1 MHRARVLLA
10 DDHTLVAEGI
20 GTLLKERYKIVGI
33 VNDGQALVRAAL
45 KLRPDVI
52 VADISMPQKSGLEAL
67 RELKTMGVPAKFL
80 VLTMDADPLV
90 AVEALEAGAS
100 GYLLKH
106 STATELLTAMQEV
119 LKGRIYTS
127 PSARIPKI
135 SNRTKLMR
143 PRPIE
148 LTPRRRE
155 VLRLIAQG
163 QRPKQIATELG
174 LSKRTVETHKYEIMS
189 TLGVRSTA
197 ELVRYAVKLRLV
209 PE

>member
-1 MHRARVLLA
+1 
-10 DDHTLVAEGI
+10 
-20 GTLLKERYKIVGI
+20 
-33 VNDGQALVRAAL
+33 
-45 KLRPDVI
+45 
-52 VADISMPQKSGLEAL
+52 
-67 RELKTMGVPAKFL
+67 
-80 VLTMDADPLV
+80 MDADPLM
-90 AVEALEAGAS
+90 AVEALEAGAA

-106 STATELLTAMQEV
+106 STATDLRTAMQEV

-127 PSARIPKI
+127 PSGQIPKL
-135 SNRTKLMR
+135 SNKVKLMR
-143 PRPIE
+143 TRPIE

-163 QRPKQIATELG
+163 QRPKQIASELG

-209 PE
+209 PD

>member
-1 MHRARVLLA
+1 MTRARVLLA

-20 GTLLKERYKIVGI
+20 GTLLKDRYKIVGI
-33 VNDGQALVRAAL
+33 VNDGHSLVQAAL

-52 VADISMPQKSGLEAL
+52 VADISMPRKSGLEAL
-67 RELKTMGVPAKFL
+67 RELKALGLPAKFL
-80 VLTMDADPLV
+80 VLTMDADPLM
-90 AVEALEAGAS
+90 AVEALEAGAA

-106 STATELLTAMQEV
+106 STATDLFMAMQEV

-127 PSARIPKI
+127 PSAQIPRL
-135 SNRTKLMR
+135 SNKVELLRT
-143 PRPIE
+143 RPIE
-148 LTPRRRE
+148 LSPRRRE

-163 QRPKQIATELG
+163 QRPKQIASELG

-189 TLGVRSTA
+189 TLGLRSTA

>member
-1 MHRARVLLA
+1 MPRARVLLA

-20 GTLLKERYKIVGI
+20 ATLLKERYKVVGI
-33 VNDGQALVRAAL
+33 VNDGEELVRAAL

-52 VADISMPQKSGLEAL
+52 VADISMPRKSGLEAL
-67 RELKTMGVPAKFL
+67 RELKAMGVPAKFL
-80 VLTMDADPLV
+80 ILTMDADPLT
-90 AVEALEAGAS
+90 AVEALEAGAA

-106 STATELLTAMQEV
+106 ATASDLLTAMQEV
-119 LKGRIYTS
+119 LKGHIYAS
-127 PSARIPKI
+127 PPTRELTPA
-135 SNRTKLMR
+135 NRAMLTHVS
-143 PRPIE
+143 PYE

-163 QRPKQIATELG
+163 QRPKEIAGELG

-189 TLGVRSTA
+189 SLGVRTTA

-209 PE
+209 PD

>member
-33 VNDGQALVRAAL
+33 VNDGQALVEAARR
-45 KLRPDVI
+45 LRPDVI
-52 VADISMPQKSGLEAL
+52 VADISMPRKTGLEAL
-67 RELKTMGVPAKFL
+67 RELKAMGALAKFL
-80 VLTMDADPLV
+80 ILTMDPDPLV
-90 AVEALEAGAS
+90 AVEAIEAGAA

-106 STATELLTAMQEV
+106 STASDLLTAMQEV
-119 LKGRIYTS
+119 LKGRIYIS
-127 PSARIPKI
+127 PPAQTLTPTHRAR
-135 SNRTKLMR
+135 LLD
-143 PRPIE
+143 PRPTE

-163 QRPKQIATELG
+163 QRPKQIASELG

-189 TLGVRSTA
+189 TLGVRTTA

-209 PE
+209 PD

>member
-1 MHRARVLLA
+1 MQRARVLLA

-33 VNDGQALVRAAL
+33 VNDGRALVRAAL

-52 VADISMPQKSGLEAL
+52 VADISMPEKSGLEAL

-106 STATELLTAMQEV
+106 STATDLLTAMQEV

-135 SNRTKLMR
+135 SNRTELRR

-197 ELVRYAVKLRLV
+197 ELVRYAVKLHLV

>member
-1 MHRARVLLA
+1 MRRARVLLA

-20 GTLLKERYKIVGI
+20 GTLLKDRYKIVGI

-52 VADISMPQKSGLEAL
+52 VADISMPQKSGLKAL

-106 STATELLTAMQEV
+106 STATDLLTAMQEV

-135 SNRTKLMR
+135 SNRTALRR
-143 PRPIE
+143 PRSIE

-209 PE
+209 PD

>member
-52 VADISMPQKSGLEAL
+52 VADISMPLKSGLEAL

-80 VLTMDADPLV
+80 VLTMDADPQV

-106 STATELLTAMQEV
+106 STATDLLTAMQEV

-135 SNRTKLMR
+135 SNRTELMR

-189 TLGVRSTA
+189 TLGLRSTA

>member
-80 VLTMDADPLV
+80 VLTMDTDPLV

-106 STATELLTAMQEV
+106 STATDLLTAMREV

-135 SNRTKLMR
+135 SNRTELMR
-143 PRPIE
+143 PRPTE

>member
-1 MHRARVLLA
+1 
-10 DDHTLVAEGI
+10 
-20 GTLLKERYKIVGI
+20 
-33 VNDGQALVRAAL
+33 
-45 KLRPDVI
+45 
-52 VADISMPQKSGLEAL
+52 L
-67 RELKTMGVPAKFL
+67 RELKALGLPAKFL
-80 VLTMDADPLV
+80 VLTMDADPLM
-90 AVEALEAGAS
+90 AVEALEAGAA

-106 STATELLTAMQEV
+106 STATDLRTAMQEV

-127 PSARIPKI
+127 PSGQIPKL
-135 SNRTKLMR
+135 SNKVKLMR
-143 PRPIE
+143 TRPIE

-163 QRPKQIATELG
+163 QRPKQIASELG

-209 PE
+209 PD

>member
-106 STATELLTAMQEV
+106 STATDLLTAMQEV

-135 SNRTKLMR
+135 SDRTKLMR

-189 TLGVRSTA
+189 TLGLRSTA

>member
-1 MHRARVLLA
+1 MSRARVLLA

-20 GTLLKERYKIVGI
+20 GTLLKDRYKIVGI
-33 VNDGQALVRAAL
+33 VNDGHSLVQAAL

-52 VADISMPQKSGLEAL
+52 VADISMPRKSGLDAL
-67 RELKTMGVPAKFL
+67 RELKALGLPAKFL
-80 VLTMDADPLV
+80 VLTMDADPLM
-90 AVEALEAGAS
+90 AVEALEAGAA

-106 STATELLTAMQEV
+106 STATDLLTAMQEV

-127 PSARIPKI
+127 PSGHLPRLSSKVE
-135 SNRTKLMR
+135 LMR
-143 PRPIE
+143 TRPIE

-163 QRPKQIATELG
+163 QRPKQIASELG

-189 TLGVRSTA
+189 TLGVRTTA
-197 ELVRYAVKLRLV
+197 ELVRYALKLRLV